1 MKFPDQMCADTF
13 ECAES
18 WGRFTGPLARDTVQI
33 NKMRNG
39 GRTMA
44 ITVAE
49 SDNMLIKQ

>member
-1 MKFPDQMCADTF
+1 MCADTF

-18 WGRFTGPLARDTVQI
+18 WGRFTEPLARDTVQI

-39 GRTMA
+39 WRTMA